1 MIRTTSFS
9 ATGTVSNPRPLHQSL
24 TVLSRINTFRRI
36 LGRRIRNLQDATT
49 KRPKGVPSPALPPT
63 LASNYRPVRD
73 VALSDLQA
81 LMVPILHL
89 QPREAGLVDTPLLA
103 SHVLRNR
110 TVTQLHLCL
119 RKWFAS

>member
-24 TVLSRINTFRRI
+24 TVLSRINTFRPI
-36 LGRRIRNLQDATT
+36 LDRRIRNLQDATT
-49 KRPKGVPSPALPPT
+49 KHPKGVPRLALPPT
-63 LASNYRPVRD
+63 LASNYHQVRD
-73 VALSDLQA
+73 VALSVRQA

-89 QPREAGLVDTPLLA
+89 QPREVGLADTHLA
-103 SHVLRNR
+103 SHVLRSR
-110 TVTQLHLCL
+110 AVTHLHLCL